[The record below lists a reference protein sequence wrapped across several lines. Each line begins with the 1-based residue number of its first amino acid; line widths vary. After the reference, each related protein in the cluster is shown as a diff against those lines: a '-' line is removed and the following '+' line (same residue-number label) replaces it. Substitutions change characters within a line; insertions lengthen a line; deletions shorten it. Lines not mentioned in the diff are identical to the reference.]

1 MKGHICLAGL
11 LTLISSLSLAGS
23 DTPEASTPASPV
35 TSKPAPAVSASPGLD
50 VETQIKTRAKVGAV
64 LTRIMSGDGSLNS
77 LWSRSRAPQRPSGI
91 AEP

>member
-23 DTPEASTPASPV
+23 DTHEASTPASSI
-35 TSKPAPAVSASPGLD
+35 TSTSPAVSASPGLD
-50 VETQIKTRAKVGAV
+50 VETRIKTRAEVRAV
-64 LTRIMSGDGSLNS
+64 LTQIMSGDGMLNS
-77 LWSRSRAPQRPSGI
+77 LWSRSRAPQRPAGI